1 MASNEVV
8 DSDFEQEHVVYK
20 LRDFNSQ
27 MIKAWEEAFEKY
39 IPDRIQV
46 NFMIINRDGWALD
59 DVEYFMCNRCLL
71 LMKQNVKNRGE
82 SN

>member
-27 MIKAWEEAFEKY
+27 MVKAWEEAFEKY

-46 NFMIINRDGWALD
+46 NKTICNWLGGALD
-59 DVEYFMCNRCLL
+59 DVEHISYYVQQVLA
-71 LMKQNVKNRGE
+71 
-82 SN
+82 SNETKCKE